1 MARFDDFMKSFNQ
14 VIYVDGTSGNDTSG
28 NGAETLPYKTI
39 SKAVASVTRDNTF
52 IYIMTEG
59 TYTETRL
66 TSILNANFAITIGT
80 IAVKDKTKRV
90 ILNLASTT
98 SGTFIMN
105 KINTIIGVILQRS
118 PGGDTRV
125 FEYFFDPSTINLSF
139 RNCVFDNKPYA
150 PTDTIM
156 FAGNSA
162 GAKVVKLEYINCSI
176 VPNFTQAA
184 RGSFISCALAKNF
197 TNNSSNLQTSFDNN
211 FYTLTETAVH
221 GVYNGEFAWGNYF
234 YNKLLISSNGKC
246 FAVIPKKVSDET
258 VVPKMTNNAAP
269 SGLAFSRG
277 ALGINQAYLA
287 FNQTDEN
294 EGYCSTSSSGG
305 VGFLGYKFTS
315 PKIISKY
322 AVRNGTLNSY
332 YKRLPRDWTFEGSND
347 STNGFDGKW
356 EILDR
361 QSKQIWSTPTTDK
374 VFEIDNIKAYTAY
387 RINWTAN
394 NGATD
399 YTSVGELKMFE
410 LLNVPSL
417 IEIPDSNESSFQKYG
432 MNFDNPL
439 NLSAKLNI
447 CIDIQSSN
455 TTLGV
460 GKIFEHYV
468 DLSKT
473 RVNKIT
479 FS

>member
-1 MARFDDFMKSFNQ
+1 MARFDDFMKSFNR
-14 VIYVDGTSGNDTSG
+14 VIYVDGTSGNDASG
-28 NGAETLPYKTI
+28 NGTETLPYKTI
-39 SKAVASVTRDNTF
+39 SKAVASVTGDNTF

-59 TYTETRL
+59 IYTETRL

-80 IAVKDKTKRV
+80 IAVKDKSKRV

-98 SGTFIMN
+98 SGTFVMN
-105 KINTIIGVILQRS
+105 KINTIIGLILQRS

-139 RNCVFDNKPYA
+139 RNCVFDNKPFA

-156 FAGNSA
+156 FAGNSS
-162 GAKVVKLEYINCSI
+162 GARVVKLEYINCSI

-184 RGSFISCALAKNF
+184 RGTFISCALTKNF
-197 TNNSSNLQTSFDNN
+197 TNDSSNLQTSFDNN
-211 FYTLTETAVH
+211 FNTLTETVVH

-246 FAVIPKKVSDET
+246 FAVIPKKVSDVT
-258 VVPKMTNNAAP
+258 AIPKMTNNAAP

-277 ALGINQAYLA
+277 ALGVNEAYLA

-332 YKRLPRDWTFEGSND
+332 KRLPRNWTFEGSND
-347 STNGFDGKW
+347 STNGFDGTW
-356 EILDR
+356 EVLDR
-361 QSKQIWSTPTTDK
+361 QSKQIWSTPATDK
-374 VFEIDNIKAYTAY
+374 SFEIDNFKAFNMY
-387 RINWTAN
+387 RLNWTAN

-399 YTSVGELKMFE
+399 FTSVGELKMFE
-410 LLNVPSL
+410 LLSVPTL
-417 IEIPDSNESSFQKYG
+417 IEMSDNNESSFQKYG
-432 MNFDNPL
+432 MNFDSAL
-439 NLSAKLNI
+439 NLSNRLIKR
-447 CIDIQSSN
+447 IDIQSSN
-455 TTLGV
+455 ISFGA
-460 GKIFEHYV
+460 GKTFVHTI
-468 DLSKT
+468 DMARD
-473 RVNKIT
+473 RVNSIT
-479 FS
+479 LK